1 MGRELRI
8 LLIHNRRCESVRIG
22 ELLSRIEDT
31 QYQLTTADESDD
43 VEELVLSSDFDAILL
58 DYHWV
63 NTDSQSLLAYA
74 QANGAMTPII
84 IMTCKM
90 EDEAD
95 HRAVS
100 GGASDYLICGRINPA
115 LLERSIRYAIDR
127 KRSEHKLT
135 QLAHY
140 DILTGMPNRSLFLD
154 RLKHALALAARGDGG
169 FTLMYMDLDGFKQVN
184 DSFGHA
190 IGDEII
196 KTCSQRLWSCMRKSD
211 SVARI
216 GGDEFT
222 ILLEHTDSVS
232 DVAHIAEKIIGVV
245 ARPYQLENHHIVVG
259 CSIGI
264 ATYPES
270 GVNIDELQSNADR
283 AMYQAKKKGNH
294 YCFYTDELNA
304 EVQQRLKLESDL
316 HHALMSEEFVLH
328 YQPKMDIKNRNVI
341 GVEALLRWQ
350 HPQKGLLYP
359 KDFLSVA
366 DATGML
372 IPLGYWVMERAC
384 RDLRL
389 MNQLGLD
396 VNMSI
401 NLSLSQFRDEKLVER
416 FAAMVFVNDIS
427 ATDIEFEITET
438 EIMENTEL
446 ISSGMNELQKIGC
459 KFALD
464 NFGTGFSSMSHLL
477 HLPISTLKI
486 DRELISQITER
497 EDAKTLVMV
506 MASLGHSLNK
516 CIVAEGV
523 ETEQQLALLERSD
536 CNVIQGDHVY
546 NPAPLNV
553 LLERLL
559 PILPEIQKG

>member
-1 MGRELRI
+1 
-8 LLIHNRRCESVRIG
+8 
-22 ELLSRIEDT
+22 
-31 QYQLTTADESDD
+31 
-43 VEELVLSSDFDAILL
+43 
-58 DYHWV
+58 
-63 NTDSQSLLAYA
+63 
-74 QANGAMTPII
+74 
-84 IMTCKM
+84 
-90 EDEAD
+90 
-95 HRAVS
+95 
-100 GGASDYLICGRINPA
+100 
-115 LLERSIRYAIDR
+115 
-127 KRSEHKLT
+127 
-135 QLAHY
+135 
-140 DILTGMPNRSLFLD
+140 
-154 RLKHALALAARGDGG
+154 
-169 FTLMYMDLDGFKQVN
+169 
-184 DSFGHA
+184 
-190 IGDEII
+190 
-196 KTCSQRLWSCMRKSD
+196 
-211 SVARI
+211 
-216 GGDEFT
+216 
-222 ILLEHTDSVS
+222 
-232 DVAHIAEKIIGVV
+232 
-245 ARPYQLENHHIVVG
+245 
-259 CSIGI
+259 
-264 ATYPES
+264 
-270 GVNIDELQSNADR
+270 
-283 AMYQAKKKGNH
+283 MYQAKKKGNH

-341 GVEALLRWQ
+341 GV
-350 HPQKGLLYP
+350 
-359 KDFLSVA
+359 
-366 DATGML
+366 
-372 IPLGYWVMERAC
+372 
-384 RDLRL
+384 
-389 MNQLGLD
+389 D